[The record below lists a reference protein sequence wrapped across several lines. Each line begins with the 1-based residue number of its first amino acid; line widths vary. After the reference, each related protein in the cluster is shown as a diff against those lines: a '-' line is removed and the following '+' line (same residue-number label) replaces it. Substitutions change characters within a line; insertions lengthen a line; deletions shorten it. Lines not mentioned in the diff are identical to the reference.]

1 MAHSLGHLQ
10 TAERGE
16 HGKLLQTGL
25 PLFGQLGLFFEV
37 GGVDFGKFL
46 HIFRQ
51 FINLVD
57 GLALANRDAGATVD
71 AGLWVNVKL
80 GDVVHIRLIRG
91 GMNGNRLTNIKTKQ
105 VFRTVVGDYSKS
117 RHEIIS
123 LKADGILYHKS
134 ARQFPALPGQ
144 KSEFLIPLI
153 TVW

>member
-1 MAHSLGHLQ
+1 
-10 TAERGE
+10 
-16 HGKLLQTGL
+16 
-25 PLFGQLGLFFEV
+25 
-37 GGVDFGKFL
+37 
-46 HIFRQ
+46 
-51 FINLVD
+51 
-57 GLALANRDAGATVD
+57 
-71 AGLWVNVKL
+71 
-80 GDVVHIRLIRG
+80 
-91 GMNGNRLTNIKTKQ
+91 MNGNRLTNIKTKQ